1 MSRSSNKTTDYPPLD
16 TPKAVAD
23 DIWIVDGAPLH
34 PGGIPLPVRMTVV
47 RLASGELW
55 LHSPVRFSEALA
67 GRLAELGPIR
77 HLVAPNIAHWT
88 LIAGWQRQ
96 IPDALTWAAPNLN
109 RRRQVR
115 KSEIRIDRDLGRDTP
130 PWADDIEM
138 IVVPGIGGFRE
149 VAFLHRASRTLI
161 LTDLV
166 QSLEPDRVP
175 TRTRLFARATG
186 TLFPRATAPAYLR
199 VAMRL
204 RGRPAKQALAR
215 LIGWRPERVI
225 FSHGRWFESDGAAAL
240 EKALGPLA
248 RG

>member
-1 MSRSSNKTTDYPPLD
+1 MSPDANETTGYPPLD

-34 PGGIPLPVRMTVV
+34 PGGITLPVRMTVV
-47 RLASGELW
+47 RLPSGDLW
-55 LHSPVRFSEALA
+55 LHSPVRYGDALA
-67 GRLAELGPIR
+67 ERLAELGPVR

-88 LIAGWQRQ
+88 MIAGWQGRF
-96 IPDALTWAAPNLN
+96 PEALIWAAPKLSQ
-109 RRRQVR
+109 RRQVR
-115 KSEIRIDRDLGRDTP
+115 KSEVRIDRDLGQDTP
-130 PWADDIEM
+130 PWADDIDM
-138 IVVPGIGGFRE
+138 VVVPGIGGFRE

-175 TRTRLFARATG
+175 SRTRLFARATG
-186 TLFPRATAPAYLR
+186 TLFPRATAPVYLR
-199 VAMRL
+199 AALRL
-204 RGRPAKQALAR
+204 RGSSAKQALAR
-215 LIGWRPERVI
+215 LIDWRPERVI
-225 FSHGRWFESDGAAAL
+225 FAHGRWFDRDGAAAL